1 MLRETQAINVLHASL
16 FTAFELTNH
25 ALFVAFHSHIYH
37 SPLQCS
43 EVTRE
48 TSRQEKLAVA
58 ARPSD
63 SFRWV
68 EAYGG
73 LKKAGSG
80 RWAVALGILVL
91 EVDWFFGKA

>member
-1 MLRETQAINVLHASL
+1 MLRETQAINGNVLHASL
-16 FTAFELTNH
+16 FTAFEFTNH

-37 SPLQCS
+37 SQLQCS

-63 SFRWV
+63 NFRWV

-73 LKKAGSG
+73 LLRPMVVSRKLARDGGQSP
-80 RWAVALGILVL
+80 
-91 EVDWFFGKA
+91 